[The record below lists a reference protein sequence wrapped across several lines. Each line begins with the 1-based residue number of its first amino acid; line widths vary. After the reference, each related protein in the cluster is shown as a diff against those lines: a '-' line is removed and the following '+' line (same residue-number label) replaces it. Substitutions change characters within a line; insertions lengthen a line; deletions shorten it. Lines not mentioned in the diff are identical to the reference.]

1 MSLARSSTPPH
12 GVAIAAWLLMGYG
25 LLSLLRLWWFG
36 AGLPSTLTGWLIW
49 AVALLVFAAVSRSL
63 YLGHKLTRWLLAAA
77 VAVSAVL
84 MPIYKPELPDGIH
97 LPLYLLQFVLP
108 VLATVL
114 VFTPSARAW
123 FARSKSASP

>member
-1 MSLARSSTPPH
+1 MSRSLRPPCT
-12 GVAIAAWLLMGYG
+12 VALAAWLLMGYG
-25 LLSLLRLWWFG
+25 VLSLLRLWWFG
-36 AGLPSTLTGWLIW
+36 AGLPSTFTGWAIW
-49 AVALLVFAAVSRSL
+49 VVALLVFAGVSRSL
-63 YLGHKLTRWLLAAA
+63 YLGHSVTRWVVAAA

-114 VFTPSARAW
+114 TFTPSARAW
-123 FARSKSASP
+123 FARSKPVSP

>member
-1 MSLARSSTPPH
+1 MARSPRPPRTV
-12 GVAIAAWLLMGYG
+12 VAAAWLLFGYG
-25 LLSLLRLWWFG
+25 VLSLLRLWWFG
-36 AGLPSTLTGWLIW
+36 AGLPSTFTGWAIW
-49 AVALLVFAAVSRSL
+49 GGALLVFAGVSRSL
-63 YLGHKLTRWLLAAA
+63 YLGHSVTRWVVAAV

-114 VFTPSARAW
+114 TFTPSARAW
-123 FARSKSASP
+123 FARSKPVSP

>member
-1 MSLARSSTPPH
+1 MSTRRSSKPPRT
-12 GVAIAAWLLMGYG
+12 VAIAAWLLLGYG

-36 AGLPSTLTGWLIW
+36 AGLPTTATGWGIW
-49 AVALLVFAAVSRSL
+49 AVALLLFAGVSRSL
-63 YLGHKLTRWLLAAA
+63 YLGQNLTRWLVALL

-84 MPIYKPELPDGIH
+84 MPIYKPALPTGSH

-108 VLATVL
+108 VVATL
-114 VFTPSARAW
+114 LIFTPSARAW